1 MPFIGDS
8 ASQLH
13 MMEKSASTLKLKQVL
28 RQSIPR
34 LTWISDFAL
43 VLAVLIGLSAIP
55 QGLTLLM
62 VGRLTEPIQLG
73 PISLLPCLVL
83 GLLVLLA
90 LLVSEISFQVS
101 KKLVKNGIRLVVLY
115 LIVSLIIIFLVMSL
129 FSLAFMSQASE
140 TGKKIDTF
148 IAENANLGFQDY
160 VNNVSSFLNNNVKN
174 AYQKPEAIFKID
186 ILISGTFLDP
196 YIMQIWGVTRS
207 DVIIYQGWGTCEQ
220 AALLI
225 EELLRRA
232 GYQTRLARFIGI
244 DHEWA
249 EVKYDGTWLIV
260 DPWYIGNFVEIQN
273 LKYNR
278 TAFQNASG
286 VEVQYP
292 NGTWI
297 DASHEHG
304 Y

>member
-1 MPFIGDS
+1 MI
-8 ASQLH
+8 
-13 MMEKSASTLKLKQVL
+13 EKSASTLKLKQAFT
-28 RQSIPR
+28 QSIPM
-34 LTWISDFAL
+34 LTRISGFAL
-43 VLAVLIGLSAIP
+43 VLTVLVGLYLILSAIP
-55 QGLTLLM
+55 WSLTLLM
-62 VGRLTEPIQLG
+62 VGRLTGPIQLG
-73 PISLLPCLVL
+73 PISLLLCLVL
-83 GLLVLLA
+83 GLLVLLSA
-90 LLVSEISFQVS
+90 LVSEVSFQVS
-101 KKLVKNGIRLVVLY
+101 KKLVKNGIRLVILN
-115 LIVSLIIIFLVMSL
+115 LIISLIIIFLVISL

-160 VNNVSSFLNNNVKN
+160 VNNVSSFLNNNVKS

-186 ILISGTFLDP
+186 SLISRTFLDP
-196 YIMQIWGVTRS
+196 YIMQICGATRGK
-207 DVIIYQGWGTCEQ
+207 VIIYQGWGTCEQ

-232 GYQTRLARFIGI
+232 EYQTRLARFIGI

-249 EVKYDGTWLIV
+249 EVKYNGTWLVV
-260 DPWYIGNFVEIQN
+260 DPWYIGNFAETQN

-292 NGTWI
+292 SGTWI